1 MNLGWTEILLV
12 GGIALLLFGPSK
24 LPNLGRSL
32 GEAIRGFKKGISDDP
47 QQDARDVSS
56 QITQNTEKPLNEQTL
71 DPATQEQTTEVKDPK
86 KQS

>member
-1 MNLGWTEILLV
+1 MNLGWTEILLI

-56 QITQNTEKPLNEQTL
+56 QITQNPETPLNQE
-71 DPATQEQTTEVKDPK
+71 TQEQTTKEKDPN

>member
-56 QITQNTEKPLNEQTL
+56 QISQNTEKPLNQE
-71 DPATQEQTTEVKDPK
+71 TQEQTVKEKDPN

>member
-56 QITQNTEKPLNEQTL
+56 QISQNTEKPLNQE
-71 DPATQEQTTEVKDPK
+71 TQEQTTKEKDPN